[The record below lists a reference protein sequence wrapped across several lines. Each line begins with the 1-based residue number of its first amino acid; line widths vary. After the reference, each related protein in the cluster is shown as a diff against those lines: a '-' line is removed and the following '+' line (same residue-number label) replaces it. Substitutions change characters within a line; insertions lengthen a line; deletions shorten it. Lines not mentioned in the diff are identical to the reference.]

1 MASRIVA
8 QLSTIRARTTA
19 AACAVVACA
28 LVVGMLLV
36 LFVLRRALED
46 NVEDAARVRAREVAG
61 LVQSGELPA
70 TLAVPVADEAVVQ
83 VVDGGGAV
91 IAASANVIG
100 SAPISDLRPEPGR
113 TEVRDADRLPIEDEA
128 GDPFRIV
135 AFGAEGVS
143 ESITVYVAA
152 SLEPVNESVAAVR
165 TILLIGL
172 PVLLVIVAG
181 TSWYV
186 VGRALRPVDAIR
198 QEVQDISA
206 RDLGRR
212 VPLPR
217 TDDEIGRLASGMNEM
232 LDRLEFSSERQRRFV
247 ADASHE
253 LQSPLASSLAQL
265 EVALAHPDATEWP
278 DTASALVEDNR
289 RMTKLVQD
297 LLFLARSDGA
307 TADHVRAAIDLDDVV
322 RAEVTR
328 LRPRASVVVDGTAVS
343 PVEVRADADQIARVV
358 RNLLENANRYA
369 RTRIAVELAE
379 RDDAAILVVA
389 DDGPG
394 VPAEDRERV
403 FERFTRL
410 DDSRSR
416 ETGGVGLGLAIARE
430 IVELRGGS
438 IAIES
443 VAGGGARFVVR
454 LPVDGR
460 GAPRST

>member
-1 MASRIVA
+1 
-8 QLSTIRARTTA
+8 
-19 AACAVVACA
+19 
-28 LVVGMLLV
+28 MLLV

-61 LVQSGELPA
+61 LVQSGELPT

-83 VVDGGGAV
+83 VVDGRGEI

-100 SAPISDLRPEPGR
+100 AAPISDLRPEPGR
-113 TEVRDADRLPIEDEA
+113 TEVRNADRLPIEDEA

-135 AFGAEGVS
+135 ALGVARAS
-143 ESITVYVAA
+143 GPITVYVAA
-152 SLEPVNESVAAVR
+152 GLEPVNESVAAVR
-165 TILLIGL
+165 AILLIGL
-172 PVLLVIVAG
+172 PVLLVIVAA
-181 TSWYV
+181 TSWLF

-198 QEVQDISA
+198 EEVQDISA

-212 VPLPR
+212 VPLPKA
-217 TDDEIGRLASGMNEM
+217 DDEIGRLAAGMNQM
-232 LDRLEFSSERQRRFV
+232 LDRLQFASDRQRRFV

-265 EVALAHPDATEWP
+265 EVALAHPDAPEWP
-278 DTASALVEDNR
+278 ETASALVEDNR

-297 LLFLARSDGA
+297 LLFLAKSDGA
-307 TADHVRAAIDLDDVV
+307 AATHVRAPVDLDDVV
-322 RAEVTR
+322 RAEVAR
-328 LRPRASVVVDGTAVS
+328 LRPRASVVVDVAGVS
-343 PVEVRADADQIARVV
+343 PVEARADADQIARVV

-369 RTRIAVELAE
+369 LSRIVVELGQQD
-379 RDDAAILVVA
+379 RVAILAVG

-394 VPAEDRERV
+394 IPSDDRERV

-416 ETGGVGLGLAIARE
+416 DTGGAGLGLAIVRE
-430 IVELRGGS
+430 IVERHGGS
-438 IAIES
+438 INVE
-443 VAGGGARFVVR
+443 AGPTGGARFVVR

-460 GAPRST
+460 GAQTGTAEHSHRRAERFDRFERGSA